1 MAKWVYWVKVIK
13 IRLDFKIYF
22 LKSVFIT
29 KENRRIDE
37 RQIDR

>member
-22 LKSVFIT
+22 LKSVFEL
-29 KENRRIDE
+29 KENRQIDE
-37 RQIDR
+37 R